1 MDNKDFIEF
10 DDQSQ
15 ETESLNIDLENAFKR
30 IKSTIDLKPVYVYDF
45 EQKNYVLCGRVDSD
59 YVLNAITINGEVLEL
74 NVL

>member
-10 DDQSQ
+10 DELCQ

-45 EQKNYVLCGRVDSD
+45 EQKKLSFIRKG
-59 YVLNAITINGEVLEL
+59 
-74 NVL
+74 